1 MRISGRIRW
10 TKISANLIHEKLK
23 KKKKKEKYV
32 YSGGHLTNFKPRHSC
47 LCSENAIVKYF
58 NLINCIAS

>member
-1 MRISGRIRW
+1 MRISERIRW
-10 TKISANLIHEKLK
+10 TKISANLIHKKLK
-23 KKKKKEKYV
+23 KKYV

-58 NLINCIAS
+58 SLINCIAS